1 MIPFIHLLFLTNQE
15 FTITLYP
22 PINITRIYKMDKYE
36 KVFELA
42 KRRGF
47 LWNSF
52 ELYGGS
58 RGFYDYGPLGSTLK
72 RRIEQTW
79 REFYVIQEGHMEI
92 ECPTI
97 GIEDV
102 FVASGHVGGFSDPL
116 CECKKCGEAFRADH
130 LVENVMSAA
139 GTLSAEQ
146 LTQVIKEKGITCP
159 ECGGEFNDAYEFNLM
174 FKTTIG
180 PGTGRQGYL
189 RPETAQGMFVDFQ
202 RLSRFY
208 RDKLP
213 FGAVQIGKSYRNE
226 IAPRQGVIR
235 LREFT
240 QAECEIFVD
249 PRNKKHPNF
258 ERFADRELM
267 LYSQEAQQKGESF
280 RMTVREAVKAGVI
293 AHEVLGYNIALT
305 NEFLTKVGINPT
317 KLRFRQHL
325 KDEMAHYAIDCWDA
339 EIETERFGW
348 VEIVG
353 IADRTDY
360 DLKAHARV
368 SKTELYVYVEYDE
381 PKMVT
386 RFVVKPNMGK
396 LGPLFKGKAK
406 AVADALKQLSE
417 AELSLSKDQIKF
429 TVEGEELTVSS
440 DVVDFA
446 EETVKVSG
454 ENVIPHVIEPS
465 YGIDRIFYGVMEH
478 AFDEENVAQK
488 AAESGLKGAG
498 EAEGPEDAGKEPGE
512 AKGESEG
519 EGEEEAR
526 LVMHFSS
533 AVAPVQVAVLPLL
546 TRKELA
552 DPAKKIIAKLREKS
566 LLVNYDDSGTIG
578 RRYRRN
584 DEIGTPYSVTVD
596 YDTLEDGTVTIRDRD
611 AMRQVR
617 TPIEGIEN
625 VLYELIYRG
634 RSFES
639 AGKPFN
645 F

>member
-1 MIPFIHLLFLTNQE
+1 
-15 FTITLYP
+15 
-22 PINITRIYKMDKYE
+22 MDKYE

-72 RRIEQTW
+72 RRIEQIW

-130 LVENVMSAA
+130 LVENVTDAA

-146 LTQVIKEKGITCP
+146 LTEVIKEKGITCP

-258 ERFADRELM
+258 DRFADRELM
-267 LYSQEAQQKGESF
+267 LYSQEAQQQGESF

-305 NEFLTKVGINPT
+305 NEFLTKVGIDPAR
-317 KLRFRQHL
+317 LRFRQHL

-339 EIETERFGW
+339 EIETDRFGW

-360 DLKAHARV
+360 DLKAHTRV

-406 AVADALKQLSE
+406 AVSDALKQLSE
-417 AELSLSKDQIKF
+417 AELSLSKDQIKV
-429 TVEGEELTVSS
+429 TVDGEELTISS

-488 AAESGLKGAG
+488 AAESRLKGT
-498 EAEGPEDAGKEPGE
+498 GE
-512 AKGESEG
+512 AKETEKIEKEPETAKGEG
-519 EGEEEAR
+519 EGEEETR

-552 DPAKKIIAKLREKS
+552 DPAKEIVAKLREKN

-617 TPIEGIEN
+617 APIEGIEN

>member
-1 MIPFIHLLFLTNQE
+1 
-15 FTITLYP
+15 
-22 PINITRIYKMDKYE
+22 MDKYE

-58 RGFYDYGPLGSTLK
+58 RGFYDYGPLGSALK
-72 RRIEQTW
+72 RRIEQIW
-79 REFYVIQEGHMEI
+79 REFYVIQEGFMEI

-97 GIEDV
+97 GIEEV
-102 FVASGHVGGFSDPL
+102 FIASGHVGGFSDPL
-116 CECKKCGEAFRADH
+116 CECMNCKEAFRADH
-130 LVENVMSAA
+130 LVEDVTDAA
-139 GTLSAEQ
+139 GTLSAED
-146 LTQVIKEKGITCP
+146 LTKVIRKKGITCP
-159 ECGGEFNDAYEFNLM
+159 ECGGEFGEAYEFNLM

-180 PGTGRQGYL
+180 PGTGRQGFL

-258 ERFADRELM
+258 ERFADKELV
-267 LYSQEAQQKGESF
+267 LYSQKGQVKGESF
-280 RMTVREAVKAGVI
+280 RMTVRDAVKTGVI

-305 NEFLTKVGINPT
+305 NEFLTKVGIDPA

-325 KDEMAHYAIDCWDA
+325 TDEMAHYAVDCWDA
-339 EIETERFGW
+339 EIETDRFGW

-353 IADRTDY
+353 IADRADY

-368 SKTELYVYVEYDE
+368 SKTELYVYVEYEE

-386 RFVVKPNMGK
+386 RFTVKPNMGK
-396 LGPLFKGKAK
+396 LGPVFKGKAK
-406 AVADALKQLSE
+406 AVADALRQLSE
-417 AELSLSKDQIKF
+417 EELSKDEIKV
-429 TVEGEELTVSS
+429 TVDGEELTVSS
-440 DVVDFA
+440 DAVDFA

-465 YGIDRIFYGVMEH
+465 YGIDRIFYGIMEH
-478 AFDEENVAQK
+478 AYDDENVAQK
-488 AAESGLKGAG
+488 AAESGLKGT
-498 EAEGPEDAGKEPGE
+498 EEAGKESE
-512 AKGESEG
+512 A
-519 EGEEEAR
+519 EGEEETR
-526 LVMHFSS
+526 LVMHFASG
-533 AVAPVQVAVLPLL
+533 VAPIQVAVLPLL
-546 TRKELA
+546 TREELA
-552 DPAKKIIAKLREKS
+552 DPAKDIIARLREKN

-584 DEIGTPYSVTVD
+584 DEIGTPYCVTVD
-596 YDTLEDGTVTIRDRD
+596 YDTLGDGTVTIRDRD
-611 AMRQVR
+611 SMRQIR
-617 TPIEGIEN
+617 APITGIEN
-625 VLYELIYRG
+625 VLYELIYKDRA
-634 RSFES
+634 FES

>member
-1 MIPFIHLLFLTNQE
+1 
-15 FTITLYP
+15 
-22 PINITRIYKMDKYE
+22 MDKYE

-79 REFYVIQEGHMEI
+79 REFYVIQEGFMEI

-102 FVASGHVGGFSDPL
+102 FIASGHVGGFSDPL
-116 CECKKCGEAFRADH
+116 CECMNCKEAFRADH
-130 LVENVMSAA
+130 LVEHVMSAA
-139 GTLSAEQ
+139 GTLSAED
-146 LTQVIKEKGITCP
+146 LTRVIKENEVKCP
-159 ECGGEFNDAYEFNLM
+159 ECGGDFGEAYEFNLM

-258 ERFADRELM
+258 ERFADKELI
-267 LYSQEAQQKGESF
+267 LYSQEAQKKGESF
-280 RMTVREAVKAGVI
+280 RMTVREAVKAGII
-293 AHEVLGYNIALT
+293 AHEFLGYNIALT
-305 NEFLTKVGINPT
+305 NEFLTKVGINPA

-339 EIETERFGW
+339 EIETDRFGW

-381 PKMVT
+381 PRMIT
-386 RFVVKPNMGK
+386 RFAINPNMGK
-396 LGPLFKGKAK
+396 LGPAFKGKAR
-406 AVADALKQLSE
+406 AVSDALKQLSE
-417 AELSLSKDQIKF
+417 EELSKGEIKV
-429 TVEGEELTVSS
+429 TVDGEELTISPDMVS
-440 DVVDFA
+440 FA

-488 AAESGLKGAG
+488 ATESGLKGA
-498 EAEGPEDAGKEPGE
+498 EEAGKESE
-512 AKGESEG
+512 AVKDENEV

-546 TRKELA
+546 TRKELS
-552 DPAKKIIAKLREKS
+552 DPAKEIVVKLREKT

-611 AMRQVR
+611 SMRQVR
-617 TPIEGIEN
+617 APIKEIEN

-634 RSFES
+634 RGFES

>member
-1 MIPFIHLLFLTNQE
+1 
-15 FTITLYP
+15 
-22 PINITRIYKMDKYE
+22 MDKYE

-249 PRNKKHPNF
+249 PRNKKHTNC

-267 LYSQEAQQKGESF
+267 LYSQEAQQQGESF

-305 NEFLTKVGINPT
+305 NEFLTKVGIDPAR
-317 KLRFRQHL
+317 LRFRQHL

-360 DLKAHARV
+360 DLKAHSRV

-406 AVADALKQLSE
+406 AVAEALKQLSE
-417 AELSLSKDQIKF
+417 EELSLSKDQIKF
-429 TVEGEELTVSS
+429 TVDGEELTVSS

-488 AAESGLKGAG
+488 AADSGLKGAG
-498 EAEGPEDAGKEPGE
+498 EAEKTEDIEKGPEVE
-512 AKGESEG
+512 KGENEG

-526 LVMHFSS
+526 LVMHFPS
-533 AVAPVQVAVLPLL
+533 AVAPVQVAVLPLM

-552 DPAKKIIAKLREKS
+552 DPAKEIIAKLREKS

-611 AMRQVR
+611 SMHQVR
-617 TPIEGIEN
+617 APIEGIEN

>member
-1 MIPFIHLLFLTNQE
+1 
-15 FTITLYP
+15 
-22 PINITRIYKMDKYE
+22 MDKYE

-79 REFYVIQEGHMEI
+79 REFYIIQEGFMEI

-97 GIEDV
+97 GIEEV
-102 FVASGHVGGFSDPL
+102 FIASGHVGGFSDPL
-116 CECKKCGEAFRADH
+116 CECMNCKEAFRADH
-130 LVENVMSAA
+130 LVENVMDAA
-139 GTLSAEQ
+139 GTLSAED
-146 LTQVIKEKGITCP
+146 LTKVIRENEIRCP
-159 ECGGEFNDAYEFNLM
+159 ECGGEFREAYEFNLM

-202 RLSRFY
+202 RLSKFY

-305 NEFLTKVGINPT
+305 NEFLTKVGIDPAR
-317 KLRFRQHL
+317 LRFRQHL
-325 KDEMAHYAIDCWDA
+325 TDEMAHYAIDCWDA
-339 EIETERFGW
+339 EIETDRFGW

-386 RFVVKPNMGK
+386 RFVVNPNMGK
-396 LGPLFKGKAK
+396 LGPIFKGKAK
-406 AVADALKQLSE
+406 AVSDALKQLSE
-417 AELSLSKDQIKF
+417 EELSKSEIKV
-429 TVEGEELTVSS
+429 TVGREELTVSS
-440 DVVDFA
+440 DAVDFA

-478 AFDEENVAQK
+478 AYDEENVAQK
-488 AAESGLKGAG
+488 AAEFGLKGTEEAKKDSRTKDSRTKDSRTKDSRTKDSRTKDSKTSKDEG
-498 EAEGPEDAGKEPGE
+498 EAEG
-512 AKGESEG
+512 
-519 EGEEEAR
+519 EEETR
-526 LVMHFSS
+526 LVMHLAS
-533 AVAPVQVAVLPLL
+533 AIAPVQVAVLPLL

-552 DPAKKIIAKLREKS
+552 CPAKNIILKLREKT

-584 DEIGTPYSVTVD
+584 DEIGTPYCVTVD

-611 AMRQVR
+611 SMRQVR
-617 TPIEGIEN
+617 APIKGIEN
-625 VLYELIYRG
+625 VLYELIYRD
-634 RSFES
+634 RTFES

>member
-1 MIPFIHLLFLTNQE
+1 
-15 FTITLYP
+15 
-22 PINITRIYKMDKYE
+22 MDKYE

-79 REFYVIQEGHMEI
+79 REFYVIQEGFMEI

-97 GIEDV
+97 GIEEV
-102 FVASGHVGGFSDPL
+102 FIASGHVGGFSDPL
-116 CECKKCGEAFRADH
+116 CECMNCKEAFRADH
-130 LVENVMSAA
+130 LVEDVTDAA
-139 GTLSAEQ
+139 GTLSAEE
-146 LTQVIKEKGITCP
+146 LTNVIKEKDIKCP
-159 ECGGEFNDAYEFNLM
+159 ECGGEFGDAYEFNLM

-249 PRNKKHPNF
+249 PRNKRHPNF
-258 ERFADRELM
+258 ERFANKELI
-267 LYSQEAQQKGESF
+267 LYSQEAQKKGESI
-280 RMTVREAVKAGVI
+280 RMTVREAVATGVI

-305 NEFLTKVGINPT
+305 NEFLTKVGINPA

-325 KDEMAHYAIDCWDA
+325 TDEMAHYAIDCWDA
-339 EIETERFGW
+339 EIETDRFGW

-381 PKMVT
+381 PRMVT
-386 RFVVKPNMGK
+386 RFTVKPNMGK
-396 LGPLFKGKAK
+396 LGPVFKGKAK
-406 AVADALKQLSE
+406 DVADALKQLSE
-417 AELSLSKDQIKF
+417 EELSKDEIKV
-429 TVEGEELTVSS
+429 TVDGEELIVNPDMVS
-440 DVVDFA
+440 FA

-454 ENVIPHVIEPS
+454 ENIIPHVIEPS
-465 YGIDRIFYGVMEH
+465 YGIDRIFYGIMEH
-478 AFDEENVAQK
+478 AYDEENVTQK
-488 AAESGLKGAG
+488 AAESGLKGT
-498 EAEGPEDAGKEPGE
+498 EEPEKSEEGT
-512 AKGESEG
+512 
-519 EGEEEAR
+519 EEEEENR
-526 LVMHFSS
+526 LVMHFSTS
-533 AVAPVQVAVLPLL
+533 AAPVQVAVLPLL

-552 DPAKKIIAKLREKS
+552 DPAKEIVTTLREKG
-566 LLVNYDDSGTIG
+566 LLVNYHDSGTIG

-584 DEIGTPYSVTVD
+584 DEIGTPYCVTID
-596 YDTLEDGTVTIRDRD
+596 YDTLEHGTVTIRDRD
-611 AMRQVR
+611 SMRQVR
-617 TPIEGIEN
+617 AAIQGIEDT
-625 VLYELIYRG
+625 LYELIYRG
-634 RSFES
+634 RSFKS
-639 AGKPFN
+639 AGRPFN

>member
-1 MIPFIHLLFLTNQE
+1 
-15 FTITLYP
+15 
-22 PINITRIYKMDKYE
+22 
-36 KVFELA
+36 
-42 KRRGF
+42 
-47 LWNSF
+47 
-52 ELYGGS
+52 
-58 RGFYDYGPLGSTLK
+58 
-72 RRIEQTW
+72 
-79 REFYVIQEGHMEI
+79 
-92 ECPTI
+92 
-97 GIEDV
+97 
-102 FVASGHVGGFSDPL
+102 
-116 CECKKCGEAFRADH
+116 
-130 LVENVMSAA
+130 
-139 GTLSAEQ
+139 
-146 LTQVIKEKGITCP
+146 
-159 ECGGEFNDAYEFNLM
+159 
-174 FKTTIG
+174 
-180 PGTGRQGYL
+180 
-189 RPETAQGMFVDFQ
+189 MFVDFQ

-258 ERFADRELM
+258 ERFADRELV
-267 LYSQEAQQKGESF
+267 LYSQKAQEKGEPF
-280 RMTVREAVKAGVI
+280 RMTVREAVKTGVI

-305 NEFLTKVGINPT
+305 NEFLTKVGIDPS

-339 EIETERFGW
+339 EIETDRFGW

-360 DLKAHARV
+360 DLKAHAKV

-417 AELSLSKDQIKF
+417 EELSKDEIKVTVDGEEF
-429 TVEGEELTVSS
+429 TVGS
-440 DVVDFA
+440 DAVDFA

-478 AFDEENVAQK
+478 AYDEENVAQK
-488 AAESGLKGAG
+488 VAESGLKGT
-498 EAEGPEDAGKEPGE
+498 EETEKESEAGK
-512 AKGESEG
+512 SEG
-519 EGEEEAR
+519 ETEGEEEAR

-552 DPAKKIIAKLREKS
+552 DPAKDIIVKLREKA

-584 DEIGTPYSVTVD
+584 DEIGTPYCVTVD
-596 YDTLEDGTVTIRDRD
+596 YDTLKDGTVTIRDRD
-611 AMRQVR
+611 SMRQIRAPVK
-617 TPIEGIEN
+617 GIEN

-634 RSFES
+634 RTFES

>member
-1 MIPFIHLLFLTNQE
+1 
-15 FTITLYP
+15 
-22 PINITRIYKMDKYE
+22 MDKYE
-36 KVFELA
+36 QVIELA

-72 RRIEQTW
+72 RRIEQIW
-79 REFYVIQEGHMEI
+79 REFYVIQEGFMEI

-130 LVENVMSAA
+130 LVENVMDAA
-139 GTLSAEQ
+139 ATLNAEQ
-146 LTQVIKEKGITCP
+146 LTQVIREKGITCP
-159 ECGGEFNDAYEFNLM
+159 ECGGEFKDAYEFNLM

-208 RDKLP
+208 REKLP
-213 FGAVQIGKSYRNE
+213 FGAVQLGKSFRNE

-240 QAECEIFVD
+240 QAECEIFID
-249 PRNKKHPNF
+249 PRDKSHPKF
-258 ERFADRELM
+258 ERFADKELT
-267 LYSQEAQQKGESF
+267 LYSRQAQEEGEPV
-280 RMTVREAVKAGVI
+280 RMKLREAVDQGVI
-293 AHEVLGYNIALT
+293 AHEFLGYNLALT
-305 NEFLTKVGINPT
+305 NAFLTKIGIDPVR
-317 KLRFRQHL
+317 LRFRQHL

-360 DLKAHARV
+360 DLKAHSKV
-368 SKTELYVYVEYDE
+368 SKTELAVYVEYPE
-381 PKMVT
+381 PKLVT
-386 RFVVKPNMGK
+386 SFVVKPNMGK
-396 LGPLFKGKAK
+396 LGPIFKGKAK
-406 AVADALKQLSE
+406 AVAEALKGLSE
-417 AELSLSKDQIKF
+417 AELSKEEIHIA
-429 TVEGEELTVSS
+429 VAGEEITLSS
-440 DVVDFA
+440 DMVDFA

-454 ENVIPHVIEPS
+454 ESLVPHVIEPS
-465 YGIDRIFYGVMEH
+465 YGIDRIFYGTLEH
-478 AFDEENVAQK
+478 AYDAEDVGAK
-488 AAESGLKGAG
+488 AAESGLKGQ
-498 EAEGPEDAGKEPGE
+498 EELDEL
-512 AKGESEG
+512 ESAA
-519 EGEEEAR
+519 EEEVGETR

-546 TRKELA
+546 TRKELT
-552 DPAKKIIAKLREKS
+552 DPAKAILAKLMDKN
-566 LLVNYDDSGTIG
+566 LMTAYDDSGTIG

-584 DEIGTPYSVTVD
+584 DEIGTPYSITVD
-596 YDTLEDGTVTIRDRD
+596 YTSLEDKTVTIRDRD
-611 AMRQVR
+611 SMRQVR
-617 TPIEGIEN
+617 APIEGLED
-625 VLYELIYRG
+625 VLYDLIYKG

-645 F
+645 FQINSE

>member
-1 MIPFIHLLFLTNQE
+1 
-15 FTITLYP
+15 
-22 PINITRIYKMDKYE
+22 MDKYE

-72 RRIEQTW
+72 RRIEQIW

-97 GIEDV
+97 GIEEV
-102 FVASGHVGGFSDPL
+102 FIASGHVGGFSDPL
-116 CECKKCGEAFRADH
+116 CECMNCKEAFRADH
-130 LVENVMSAA
+130 LVEDVTEAA
-139 GTLSAEQ
+139 GTLSAED
-146 LTQVIKEKGITCP
+146 LTKVIRENGIRCP
-159 ECGGEFNDAYEFNLM
+159 ECGGEFGEAYEFNLM

-240 QAECEIFVD
+240 QAECELFVD
-249 PRNKKHPNF
+249 PRNKNHPNF
-258 ERFADRELM
+258 ERFADKELT
-267 LYSQEAQQKGESF
+267 LYSQEAQKKGESI
-280 RMTVREAVKAGVI
+280 RMTVREAVKSRVI

-305 NEFLTKVGINPT
+305 NEFLTKVGMDPA

-325 KDEMAHYAIDCWDA
+325 TDEMAHYAIDCWDA
-339 EIETERFGW
+339 EIETDRFGW

-368 SKTELYVYVEYDE
+368 SKTDLYVYVEYDE

-417 AELSLSKDQIKF
+417 EELSKDQIKV
-429 TVEGEELTVSS
+429 TLDGEELTVSS

-488 AAESGLKGAG
+488 AAESGLKGA
-498 EAEGPEDAGKEPGE
+498 EAVEGAEKVEKAKKEPE
-512 AKGESEG
+512 AVKDENEG
-519 EGEEEAR
+519 EGEEAR

-552 DPAKKIIAKLREKS
+552 DPAKDIVVRLREKN

-596 YDTLEDGTVTIRDRD
+596 YDTLQDGTVTIRDRD
-611 AMRQVR
+611 SMRQIR
-617 TPIEGIEN
+617 APINGIEN

-634 RSFES
+634 RDFES

>member
-1 MIPFIHLLFLTNQE
+1 
-15 FTITLYP
+15 
-22 PINITRIYKMDKYE
+22 MDKYE
-36 KVFELA
+36 QVIELA

-72 RRIEQTW
+72 RRIEQIW

-130 LVENVMSAA
+130 LVENVMDAA
-139 GTLSAEQ
+139 GTLNAEQ

-208 RDKLP
+208 REKLP

-240 QAECEIFVD
+240 QAECEIFTD
-249 PRNKKHPNF
+249 PRDKSHPNF
-258 ERFADRELM
+258 ERFADKELT
-267 LYSQEAQQKGESF
+267 LYSQEGQEKGESV
-280 RMTVREAVKAGVI
+280 RMTVREAVEKGVI
-293 AHEVLGYNIALT
+293 AHEFLGYNLALT
-305 NEFLTKVGINPT
+305 NEFLTKIGIDPAR
-317 KLRFRQHL
+317 LRFRQHL

-339 EIETERFGW
+339 EIEMDRFGW
-348 VEIVG
+348 VETVG

-360 DLKAHARV
+360 DLNAHAKV

-386 RFVVKPNMGK
+386 RFTVKPNMGK
-396 LGPLFKGKAK
+396 LGPIFKGKAK
-406 AVADALKQLSE
+406 AVSEALKQLSE
-417 AELSLSKDQIKF
+417 AELNQTEIKV
-429 TVEGEELTVSS
+429 TVDGEEVTVSS
-440 DVVDFA
+440 DMVEFA

-454 ENVIPHVIEPS
+454 EAVVPHVIEPS

-478 AFDEENVAQK
+478 AF
-488 AAESGLKGAG
+488 
-498 EAEGPEDAGKEPGE
+498 
-512 AKGESEG
+512 
-519 EGEEEAR
+519 EEAHILAMNEPVDGNIDGTAYYPTEDGNYGKTPIPADEQPSEYETR
-526 LVMHFSS
+526 VVMHFSS
-533 AVAPVQVAVLPLL
+533 RVAPVQVAVLPLL
-546 TRKELA
+546 TREQLI
-552 DPAKKIIAKLREKS
+552 DPAKKIEEKLREKG
-566 LLVNYDDSGTIG
+566 LLVTYDDSGTIG

-584 DEIGTPYSVTVD
+584 DEIGTPFAVTVD
-596 YDTLEDGTVTIRDRD
+596 YETLQNDTVTVRRRDLMDQR
-611 AMRQVR
+611 RY
-617 TPIEGIEN
+617 PIEGIEN
-625 VLYELIYRG
+625 MLYDLIYRDKP
-634 RSFES
+634 FES
-639 AGKPFN
+639 MGEPVKQ
-645 F
+645 

>member
-1 MIPFIHLLFLTNQE
+1 
-15 FTITLYP
+15 
-22 PINITRIYKMDKYE
+22 MDKYE

-79 REFYVIQEGHMEI
+79 REFYVIQEGFMEI

-97 GIEDV
+97 GLEEV
-102 FVASGHVGGFSDPL
+102 FIASGHVGGFSDPL
-116 CECKKCGEAFRADH
+116 CECMNCKEAFRADH
-130 LVENVMSAA
+130 LVENVMDTP
-139 GTLSAEQ
+139 GTLSAED
-146 LTQVIKEKGITCP
+146 LTKVIRENEIRCP
-159 ECGGEFNDAYEFNLM
+159 ECGGEFREAYEFNLM

-202 RLSRFY
+202 RLSKFY

-249 PRNKKHPNF
+249 PRNKKHPIF

-280 RMTVREAVKAGVI
+280 RMTVQEAVKAGII
-293 AHEVLGYNIALT
+293 AHEILGYNIALT
-305 NEFLTKVGINPT
+305 NEFLTKVGIDPAR
-317 KLRFRQHL
+317 LRFRQHL
-325 KDEMAHYAIDCWDA
+325 TDEMAHYAIDCWDA
-339 EIETERFGW
+339 EIETDRFGW

-386 RFVVKPNMGK
+386 RFAVNPNMGK
-396 LGPLFKGKAK
+396 LGPIFKGKAK

-417 AELSLSKDQIKF
+417 EELSKSEIKV
-429 TVEGEELTVSS
+429 TVGGEELTVSS
-440 DVVDFA
+440 DEV
-446 EETVKVSG
+446 EC
-454 ENVIPHVIEPS
+454 
-465 YGIDRIFYGVMEH
+465 
-478 AFDEENVAQK
+478 
-488 AAESGLKGAG
+488 
-498 EAEGPEDAGKEPGE
+498 
-512 AKGESEG
+512 
-519 EGEEEAR
+519 EEEQGKV
-526 LVMHFSS
+526 LVDNEI
-533 AVAPVQVAVLPLL
+533 PQVFETYNV
-546 TRKELA
+546 
-552 DPAKKIIAKLREKS
+552 
-566 LLVNYDDSGTIG
+566 V
-578 RRYRRN
+578 
-584 DEIGTPYSVTVD
+584 EI
-596 YDTLEDGTVTIRDRD
+596 L
-611 AMRQVR
+611 
-617 TPIEGIEN
+617 
-625 VLYELIYRG
+625 
-634 RSFES
+634 
-639 AGKPFN
+639 
-645 F
+645 

>member
-1 MIPFIHLLFLTNQE
+1 
-15 FTITLYP
+15 
-22 PINITRIYKMDKYE
+22 MDTYE

-79 REFYVIQEGHMEI
+79 REFYVIQEGFMEI

-102 FVASGHVGGFSDPL
+102 FIASGHVGGFSDPL
-116 CECKKCGEAFRADH
+116 CECMNCKEAFRADH
-130 LVENVMSAA
+130 LVENVMEAA
-139 GTLSAEQ
+139 GTLSADE
-146 LTQVIKEKGITCP
+146 LTRVIMENGITCP
-159 ECGGEFNDAYEFNLM
+159 ECGGEFGDAYEFNLM

-258 ERFADRELM
+258 KRFADRELM
-267 LYSQEAQQKGESF
+267 LYSQEAQQEGKSI
-280 RMTVREAVKAGVI
+280 RMTVREAVDAGVI
-293 AHEVLGYNIALT
+293 AHEILGYNIALT
-305 NEFLTKVGINPT
+305 NEFLTKVGIDPT
-317 KLRFRQHL
+317 RLRFRQHL

-339 EIETERFGW
+339 EIETDRFGW

-360 DLKAHARV
+360 DLKAHTRV
-368 SKTELYVYVEYDE
+368 SKTELYVYVEYDV
-381 PKMVT
+381 PKIVT

-396 LGPLFKGKAK
+396 LGPVFKGKAK
-406 AVADALKQLSE
+406 TVADSLKQLSE
-417 AELSLSKDQIKF
+417 EELSKDEIKI
-429 TVEGEELTVSS
+429 TVGGEELTVSS

-446 EETVKVSG
+446 EETVKISG
-454 ENVIPHVIEPS
+454 ENIIPHVIEPS
-465 YGIDRIFYGVMEH
+465 YGIDRIFYGIMEH
-478 AFDEENVAQK
+478 AYDEENVAQK
-488 AAESGLKGAG
+488 AAESGLKGTEEAGKESEAGEDVG
-498 EAEGPEDAGKEPGE
+498 EAEG
-512 AKGESEG
+512 
-519 EGEEEAR
+519 EEENR
-526 LVMHFSS
+526 LVMHFTS
-533 AVAPVQVAVLPLL
+533 AVAPVQIAVLPLL
-546 TRKELA
+546 TRKGLT
-552 DPAKKIIAKLREKS
+552 DPAKDIIAKLREKT
-566 LLVNYDDSGTIG
+566 LLVNFDDSGTIG

-584 DEIGTPYSVTVD
+584 DEIGTPYCVTVD
-596 YDTLEDGTVTIRDRD
+596 YDTLEDWTVTIRDRD
-611 AMRQVR
+611 SMRQVR
-617 TPIEGIEN
+617 APIEGIEN
-625 VLYELIYRG
+625 TLYELIYRG
-634 RSFES
+634 RTFES

>member
-1 MIPFIHLLFLTNQE
+1 
-15 FTITLYP
+15 
-22 PINITRIYKMDKYE
+22 MDKYE

-79 REFYVIQEGHMEI
+79 REFYVIQEGFMEI

-102 FVASGHVGGFSDPL
+102 FIASGHVGGFSDPL
-116 CECKKCGEAFRADH
+116 CECMNCKEAFRADH

-139 GTLSAEQ
+139 GTLSAED
-146 LTQVIKEKGITCP
+146 LTKVIRENEVKCP
-159 ECGGEFNDAYEFNLM
+159 ECGGEFGEAYEFNLM

-202 RLSRFY
+202 RLSKFY

-258 ERFADRELM
+258 ERFADRELV

-280 RMTVREAVKAGVI
+280 RMTVREAVGAGVI

-305 NEFLTKVGINPT
+305 NEFLTKVGINPA

-339 EIETERFGW
+339 EIETDRFGW

-386 RFVVKPNMGK
+386 RFAVKPNMGK
-396 LGPLFKGKAK
+396 LGPIFKGKAK

-417 AELSLSKDQIKF
+417 EELSRNEIKI
-429 TVEGEELTVSS
+429 TVGGEELTVSS
-440 DVVDFA
+440 DMVSFA

-488 AAESGLKGAG
+488 AAESGLKGT
-498 EAEGPEDAGKEPGE
+498 EEAGKESDAIKDE
-512 AKGESEG
+512 KDAES
-519 EGEEEAR
+519 EEEAR

-533 AVAPVQVAVLPLL
+533 AVAPVQVTVLPLL

-552 DPAKKIIAKLREKS
+552 DPAKEIIAKLREKT

-611 AMRQVR
+611 SMRQIR
-617 TPIEGIEN
+617 APIKGIEN

-634 RSFES
+634 RDFES

>member
-1 MIPFIHLLFLTNQE
+1 
-15 FTITLYP
+15 
-22 PINITRIYKMDKYE
+22 MDKYE

-79 REFYVIQEGHMEI
+79 REFYVIQEGFMEI

-102 FVASGHVGGFSDPL
+102 FIASGHVGGFSDPL

-130 LVENVMSAA
+130 LVENIMSAA
-139 GTLSAEQ
+139 GTLNAED
-146 LTQVIKEKGITCP
+146 LTKVIKENRITCP
-159 ECGGEFNDAYEFNLM
+159 ECGGEFGEAYEFNLM
-174 FKTTIG
+174 FKTIIG

-202 RLSRFY
+202 RLSKFY

-258 ERFADRELM
+258 ERFADRELV
-267 LYSQEAQQKGESF
+267 LYSQEAQQEGKSF
-280 RMTVREAVKAGVI
+280 RMTVREAVEAGVI

-305 NEFLTKVGINPT
+305 NEFLTKAGINPG

-339 EIETERFGW
+339 EIETDRFGW

-386 RFVVKPNMGK
+386 RFVIKPNMGK
-396 LGPLFKGKAK
+396 LGPVFKGRAK

-417 AELSLSKDQIKF
+417 EELSKEEIKV
-429 TVEGEELTVSS
+429 TVGGEELTVNS

-454 ENVIPHVIEPS
+454 ENVTPHVIEPS

-478 AFDEENVAQK
+478 AYDEEDVVQK
-488 AAESGLKGAG
+488 AAESGLKGTEEAGKESEARKDEG
-498 EAEGPEDAGKEPGE
+498 EAEG
-512 AKGESEG
+512 
-519 EGEEEAR
+519 EEETR

-552 DPAKKIIAKLREKS
+552 DPAKDIIAKLREKS

-584 DEIGTPYSVTVD
+584 DEIGTPYCVTVD

-611 AMRQVR
+611 SMRQIR
-617 TPIEGIEN
+617 APIKGIEN

-634 RSFES
+634 RAFES
-639 AGKPFN
+639 SGKPFN

>member
-1 MIPFIHLLFLTNQE
+1 
-15 FTITLYP
+15 
-22 PINITRIYKMDKYE
+22 MDKYE

-79 REFYVIQEGHMEI
+79 REFYVIQEGFMEI

-102 FVASGHVGGFSDPL
+102 FIASGHVGGFSDPL
-116 CECKKCGEAFRADH
+116 CECMNCKEAFRADH
-130 LVENVMSAA
+130 LVEHVMSAA
-139 GTLSAEQ
+139 GTLSAED
-146 LTQVIKEKGITCP
+146 LTRVIKENEVKCP
-159 ECGGEFNDAYEFNLM
+159 ECGGEFGEAYEFNLM

-258 ERFADRELM
+258 EHFADKELI
-267 LYSQEAQQKGESF
+267 LYSQEAQKKGESF
-280 RMTVREAVKAGVI
+280 RMTVGEAVKAGVI
-293 AHEVLGYNIALT
+293 AHEFLGYNIALT
-305 NEFLTKVGINPT
+305 NEFLIKVGINSA

-339 EIETERFGW
+339 EIETDRFGW
-348 VEIVG
+348 VEMVG

-360 DLKAHARV
+360 DLKVHARV
-368 SKTELYVYVEYDE
+368 SKIELYVYVEYDE
-381 PKMVT
+381 PRMRT
-386 RFVVKPNMGK
+386 RFAINPNMSK
-396 LGPLFKGKAK
+396 LGPAFKGKAR
-406 AVADALKQLSE
+406 AVSDALKQLSE
-417 AELSLSKDQIKF
+417 EELSKGEIKV
-429 TVEGEELTVSS
+429 TVDGEELTISPDMVS
-440 DVVDFA
+440 FA

-488 AAESGLKGAG
+488 ATEAGLKGA
-498 EAEGPEDAGKEPGE
+498 EEAGKESE
-512 AKGESEG
+512 AVKDENET

-546 TRKELA
+546 TRKKLS
-552 DPAKKIIAKLREKS
+552 DPAKEIVVKLREKT

-611 AMRQVR
+611 SMRQVR
-617 TPIEGIEN
+617 TPIKEIEN

-634 RSFES
+634 RGFES

>member
-1 MIPFIHLLFLTNQE
+1 
-15 FTITLYP
+15 
-22 PINITRIYKMDKYE
+22 MDTYE

-79 REFYVIQEGHMEI
+79 REFYVIQEGFMEI

-97 GIEDV
+97 GIEEV
-102 FVASGHVGGFSDPL
+102 FIASGHVGGFSDPL
-116 CECKKCGEAFRADH
+116 CECMNCKEAFRADH
-130 LVENVMSAA
+130 LVEDIMEAA
-139 GTLSAEQ
+139 GTLSAED
-146 LTQVIKEKGITCP
+146 LTKVIKENGIRCP
-159 ECGGEFNDAYEFNLM
+159 ECGGEFGEAYEFNLM

-258 ERFADRELM
+258 ERFADRELV
-267 LYSQEAQQKGESF
+267 LYSQEAQQKGESI
-280 RMTVREAVKAGVI
+280 RMTVREAVDAGVI

-305 NEFLTKVGINPT
+305 NEFLTKVGIDPS

-339 EIETERFGW
+339 EIETDRFGW

-396 LGPLFKGKAK
+396 LGPVFKGKAK

-417 AELSLSKDQIKF
+417 EELSKDEIKV
-429 TVEGEELTVSS
+429 TVDGEELTVSS
-440 DVVDFA
+440 DAVDFA

-465 YGIDRIFYGVMEH
+465 YGIDRIFYGIMEH
-478 AFDEENVAQK
+478 AYEEENVAQK
-488 AAESGLKGAG
+488 AAESGLKGTEEAGKDEG
-498 EAEGPEDAGKEPGE
+498 EA
-512 AKGESEG
+512 

-526 LVMHFSS
+526 LVMHLSS
-533 AVAPVQVAVLPLL
+533 AVAPIQVAVLPLL

-552 DPAKKIIAKLREKS
+552 DPAKDIIVKLREKA
-566 LLVNYDDSGTIG
+566 LLVHYDDSGTIG

-584 DEIGTPYSVTVD
+584 DEIGTPYCVTVD

-611 AMRQVR
+611 SMRQIRAPVK
-617 TPIEGIEN
+617 GIEN

-634 RSFES
+634 RGFES

>member
-1 MIPFIHLLFLTNQE
+1 
-15 FTITLYP
+15 
-22 PINITRIYKMDKYE
+22 MDKYE

-72 RRIEQTW
+72 RRIEQIW

-130 LVENVMSAA
+130 LVENVMDAA

-146 LTQVIKEKGITCP
+146 LTEVIKEKGITCP
-159 ECGGEFNDAYEFNLM
+159 ECGGELNDAYEFNLM

-240 QAECEIFVD
+240 QAECELFVD
-249 PRNKKHPNF
+249 PRNKKHSNF
-258 ERFADRELM
+258 ERFAEKELV
-267 LYSQEAQQKGESF
+267 LYSQAAQQTGEPI
-280 RMTVREAVKAGVI
+280 RMTVREAVETGVI

-305 NEFLTKVGINPT
+305 NEFLTKVGIEPA

-339 EIETERFGW
+339 EIETDRFGW

-368 SKTELYVYVEYDE
+368 SKTDLYVYVEYDE
-381 PKMVT
+381 PKVVT

-417 AELSLSKDQIKF
+417 EELSKDQI
-429 TVEGEELTVSS
+429 TVTVDGEELSVSS

-465 YGIDRIFYGVMEH
+465 YGIDRIFYGTMEH
-478 AFDEENVAQK
+478 AFDEENVAKK
-488 AAESGLKGAG
+488 AAESGLKGAE
-498 EAEGPEDAGKEPGE
+498 EAEGAEKTEGAEKAEKAEKGPEATKDET
-512 AKGESEG
+512 EG
-519 EGEEEAR
+519 EGEEETR

-533 AVAPVQVAVLPLL
+533 SVAPVQVAVLPLL

-552 DPAKKIIAKLREKS
+552 DPAKEIVAKLREKN

-596 YDTLEDGTVTIRDRD
+596 YDTLQDGTVTIRDRD
-611 AMRQVR
+611 SMRQIR
-617 TPIEGIEN
+617 APISGIEN

-634 RSFES
+634 RNFES

>member
-1 MIPFIHLLFLTNQE
+1 
-15 FTITLYP
+15 
-22 PINITRIYKMDKYE
+22 MDTYE

-79 REFYVIQEGHMEI
+79 REFYVIQEGFMEI

-97 GIEDV
+97 GIEEV
-102 FVASGHVGGFSDPL
+102 FIASGHVGGFSDPL
-116 CECKKCGEAFRADH
+116 CECMNCKEAFRADH
-130 LVENVMSAA
+130 LVQNVMEAA

-146 LTQVIKEKGITCP
+146 LTKVIKENNIRCP
-159 ECGGEFNDAYEFNLM
+159 ECGGKFGDAYEFNLM

-258 ERFADRELM
+258 ERFADRELV
-267 LYSQEAQQKGESF
+267 LYSQEAQEKGEPF
-280 RMTVREAVKAGVI
+280 RMTVREAVKTGVI

-305 NEFLTKVGINPT
+305 NEFLTKVGIDPA

-339 EIETERFGW
+339 EIETDRFGW

-360 DLKAHARV
+360 DLKAHAKV

-417 AELSLSKDQIKF
+417 EELSKDEIKV
-429 TVEGEELTVSS
+429 TVDGEELTVSS
-440 DVVDFA
+440 DAVDFA

-465 YGIDRIFYGVMEH
+465 YGIDRIFYGIMEH
-478 AFDEENVAQK
+478 AYDEENVAQK
-488 AAESGLKGAG
+488 VAESGLKGTEEAEKESEAGKSEG
-498 EAEGPEDAGKEPGE
+498 EA
-512 AKGESEG
+512 

-552 DPAKKIIAKLREKS
+552 DPAKDIIVKLREKS

-584 DEIGTPYSVTVD
+584 DEIGTPYCVTVD
-596 YDTLEDGTVTIRDRD
+596 YETLEDGTVTIRDRD
-611 AMRQVR
+611 SMRQIR
-617 TPIEGIEN
+617 APIQGIEN
-625 VLYELIYRG
+625 ALYELIYRG
-634 RSFES
+634 RTFES

>member
-1 MIPFIHLLFLTNQE
+1 
-15 FTITLYP
+15 
-22 PINITRIYKMDKYE
+22 MDKYE

-79 REFYVIQEGHMEI
+79 REFYVIQEGFMEI

-97 GIEDV
+97 GLEEV
-102 FVASGHVGGFSDPL
+102 FIASGHVGGFSDPL
-116 CECKKCGEAFRADH
+116 CECMNCKEAFRADH
-130 LVENVMSAA
+130 LVENVMDAP
-139 GTLSAEQ
+139 GTLSAED
-146 LTQVIKEKGITCP
+146 LTKVIRENEIRCP
-159 ECGGEFNDAYEFNLM
+159 ECGGEFREAYEFNLM

-202 RLSRFY
+202 RLSKFY

-280 RMTVREAVKAGVI
+280 RMTVQEAVKAGII
-293 AHEVLGYNIALT
+293 AHEILGYNIALT
-305 NEFLTKVGINPT
+305 NEFLTKVGIDPAR
-317 KLRFRQHL
+317 LRFRQHL
-325 KDEMAHYAIDCWDA
+325 TDEMAHYAIDCWDA
-339 EIETERFGW
+339 EIETDRFGW

-386 RFVVKPNMGK
+386 RFVVNPNMGK
-396 LGPLFKGKAK
+396 LGPIFKGKAK
-406 AVADALKQLSE
+406 AVSDALKQLSE
-417 AELSLSKDQIKF
+417 EELSKSEIKV
-429 TVEGEELTVSS
+429 TVGREELTVSS
-440 DVVDFA
+440 DAVDFA

-478 AFDEENVAQK
+478 AYDEENVAQK
-488 AAESGLKGAG
+488 AAEFGLKGTEEAKKDSRTKDSRTKDSRTKDSRTKDSKTSKDEG
-498 EAEGPEDAGKEPGE
+498 EAEG
-512 AKGESEG
+512 
-519 EGEEEAR
+519 EEETR
-526 LVMHFSS
+526 LVMHLAS
-533 AVAPVQVAVLPLL
+533 AIAPVQVAVLPLL

-552 DPAKKIIAKLREKS
+552 CPAKNIILKLREKT

-584 DEIGTPYSVTVD
+584 DEIGTPYCVTVD

-611 AMRQVR
+611 SMRQVR
-617 TPIEGIEN
+617 APIKGIEN
-625 VLYELIYRG
+625 VLYELIYRD
-634 RSFES
+634 RTFES